1 MNPWQS
7 IVTQFKQKIRDSGG
21 TIRDFALEH
30 GYSVHT
36 FRNYLSG
43 ESPAPDEVVRLVKEY
58 LK

>member
-1 MNPWQS
+1 MIPWKRL
-7 IVTQFKQKIRDSGG
+7 VADFKQRLKERGS

-58 LK
+58 LR